1 MRKVLVFACVL
12 CVDILIVYTLDLG
25 GALLKSRTSNLD
37 YNLFRQ
43 WAESALR
50 CTLLYTGSVLYK
62 DAAHPLVRRW
72 ITVHCF
78 IASVYETG
86 RSVLFDNY
94 RLDKFN
100 SWLVGTVAAALA
112 CLFWEVTLPDTN
124 GESNGKDRK
133 QRARVLFIRVIRMS
147 KPDYILLCGA
157 FVFLTLAVLCEYFVV
172 FMPKMKSPYNVTCFV
187 KSFLHVFR

>member
-1 MRKVLVFACVL
+1 
-12 CVDILIVYTLDLG
+12 
-25 GALLKSRTSNLD
+25 LLKSRTRNLD

-50 CTLLYTGSVLYK
+50 CTLL
-62 DAAHPLVRRW
+62 RW

-78 IASVYETG
+78 IGSVYETG

-124 GESNGKDRK
+124 GESNGKERK
-133 QRARVLFIRVIRMS
+133 QRARVLFIRVIRLS
-147 KPDYILLCGA
+147 KPDYLLLCGA
-157 FVFLTLAVLCEYFVV
+157 FVFLTLAVL
-172 FMPKMKSPYNVTCFV
+172 
-187 KSFLHVFR
+187 